1 MHSPYLM
8 ICSRWLSTMCSC
20 EYPFFI
26 YQGATTEN
34 ANKWCG
40 SWIWQSHLP
49 PNFSSSG
56 IFTSNYLGSISV
68 RAQSIEA
75 TETSTK
81 NTRIYLTYLL
91 HFKDH
96 SPSGIS
102 TPTSTTRGG
111 CRTNSGGWKFTT
123 LGTTASYICVTSFAF
138 PSTILWPLDH
148 NSGTLLGSSSTGDR
162 ARFPWSPIAPPTI
175 HLKEITSQFKFSQDL
190 CKLYLAVVA
199 KVEACSIQHSEE
211 ELQRCLKLG
220 VQATSSAP
228 TIVTKCHGLSLLRLP
243 DQFWWS

>member
-1 MHSPYLM
+1 
-8 ICSRWLSTMCSC
+8 MCSC

-162 ARFPWSPIAPPTI
+162 ARFPWTPNCPTDNSLEGNNITVQIFPRFMQALPRGGRQGRILQHSTFRGRVATMPKVRSASHIFSTYDCHEMSWALSPPTTWSI
-175 HLKEITSQFKFSQDL
+175 LM
-190 CKLYLAVVA
+190 KL
-199 KVEACSIQHSEE
+199 
-211 ELQRCLKLG
+211 
-220 VQATSSAP
+220 T
-228 TIVTKCHGLSLLRLP
+228 
-243 DQFWWS
+243 